1 MLSRWAPST
10 RGQRPGQQSSTVDHS
25 DIRGSS
31 ARPAIM
37 VVIRREL
44 PRTSVAGPATKACR
58 IGVREDSPLPCA
70 IPAADPWCLYRVH
83 GYSPLTS
90 GGPLE
95 RAPGRDSLRALGRDA
110 DGPDEAEQLTAH
122 RGDDLLLG
130 LALCQQPRVAGVQA
144 VLGLPGDCLDV
155 LALIALP
162 SPQRVTHS
170 GTVSVGPGRFDHDPS
185 GARYRLC

>member
-1 MLSRWAPST
+1 MLSRPST

-44 PRTSVAGPATKACR
+44 PRTRVAGPARKACR
-58 IGVREDSPLPCA
+58 IASSEDSPLPCA

-83 GYSPLTS
+83 GYSPLSS

-95 RAPGRDSLRALGRDA
+95 RASGCLGLRALSRDA
-110 DGPDEAEQLTAH
+110 DGPDEAEQFTAH

-130 LALCQQPRVAGVQA
+130 LAFCQQLGIPRVQTM
-144 VLGLPGDCLDV
+144 LGFPGDRLDV
-155 LALIALP
+155 LALLALP
-162 SPQRVTHS
+162 RQQR
-170 GTVSVGPGRFDHDPS
+170 GPR
-185 GARYRLC
+185 